1 MSTNPFFSHTPAI
14 SSEQSLL
21 NDLQV
26 EFIKMFGVDLHY
38 LPRLNNHLDYLFQES
53 PLATFEIA
61 SPIAFFIQSF
71 DGYSGPNDI
80 LTKFG
85 IRNQD
90 ELTVICSRQD
100 FEQELQQTLS
110 EYYEIKNIDVTDPH
124 KAATIQRP
132 KEGDLIYLPKSPFDH
147 GFFVIKYVEWRN
159 PWYPLGT
166 TNTFTLTLER
176 FEYSG
181 EKINILVNPIDEIN
195 TIIPK
200 SNYQRFAGTLQVG
213 GSGTFDLNTTVYIHP
228 NQTNFTNAV
237 TAQIFKFNSTNRTF
251 EVGLLSNF
259 DPEVRDGNTFDS
271 VWRQYNNYWLSN
283 SDRSIQ
289 WRITTLSKDD
299 QVVDDDRDIQNV
311 FDELKIIDL
320 NDQNDFGFF

>member
-14 SSEQSLL
+14 SGEQNLL

-26 EFIKMFGVDLHY
+26 EFIRMFGVDLYY
-38 LPRLNNHLDYLFQES
+38 LPRLNNHLDFLFQES
-53 PLATFEIA
+53 PISTYEIA

-90 ELTVICSRQD
+90 ELTVVCSRSD
-100 FEQELQQTLS
+100 FESELQQTLS
-110 EYYEIKNIDVTDPH
+110 EYYAIKNVDVTDPH
-124 KAATIQRP
+124 QAATIQRP

-147 GFFVIKYVEWRN
+147 GFFVIKYVEWRS

-181 EKINILVNPIDEIN
+181 EKINLLINPIDEIN
-195 TIIPK
+195 SVIPK
-200 SNYQRFAGTLQVG
+200 SNFQRFIGTLITGGVG
-213 GSGTFDLNTTVYIHP
+213 SFTNNTNVYIHP
-228 NQTNFTNAV
+228 NQNNFTNAI
-237 TAQIFKFNSTNRTF
+237 TAQLFDFNITNRTF

-259 DPEVRDGNTFDS
+259 NPETKDNTTFDS
-271 VWRQYNNYWLSN
+271 VWKQYDNYWMSN

-289 WRITTLSKDD
+289 WRIQTMNKED
-299 QVVDDDRDIQNV
+299 QVVDDDRGLQDV
-311 FDELKIIDL
+311 FDNIKVIDL
-320 NDQNDFGFF
+320 DDQNDFGFF